1 MSDNE
6 SGQISFPDHHF
17 EHPYMQSHD
26 KAQETARTLQQLRD
40 CGERTTGLPQHLK
53 PATRAEGYAAQAC
66 LEGFS
71 AEPLFGWKIAATS
84 LAGQQHINVDGPLA
98 GRLLGE
104 RRIVPDAEVPLR
116 GNQMLVV
123 EAEFAF
129 CMGRDLVPRAAPYVR
144 DEVTAAIA
152 SLHPALEV
160 PNSRFAPFEAAGAP
174 QLIADNACAEYFL
187 VGEAAP
193 ESWRSI
199 DLARHS
205 VTAHD
210 GVGAIHTGSGA
221 NVLGDPLLALTWLAN
236 ELSSLTITLKAW
248 QVVMTGTCIKP
259 FAVRPGDHVEA
270 DFGPIGRIGA
280 RFAI

>member
-1 MSDNE
+1 
-6 SGQISFPDHHF
+6 
-17 EHPYMQSHD
+17 MQNRD
-26 KAQETARTLQQLRD
+26 KAQETARILQQLGQR
-40 CGERTTGLPQHLK
+40 GERLANLPDRLK

-71 AEPLFGWKIAATS
+71 TKPLFGWKIAATS

-98 GRLLGE
+98 GRLLAE
-104 RRIVPDAEVPLR
+104 RRSAAGAEVPLT

-129 CMGRDLVPRAAPYVR
+129 CMACDLAPRAQPYGR
-144 DEVTAAIA
+144 HEVVAAIE

-193 ESWRSI
+193 DNWRSI
-199 DLARHS
+199 DLARHG
-205 VTAHD
+205 VTARD
-210 GVGAIHTGSGA
+210 GSGAIHTGTGA
-221 NVLGDPLLALTWLAN
+221 NVLGDPLIALTWLAN
-236 ELSSLTITLKAW
+236 ELSSQAITLKAG
-248 QVVMTGTCIKP
+248 QVVITGTCIKP
-259 FAVRPGDHVEA
+259 FAVKPGDHVLA
-270 DFGPIGRIGA
+270 DFGPIGRIDA
-280 RFAI
+280 RFVR